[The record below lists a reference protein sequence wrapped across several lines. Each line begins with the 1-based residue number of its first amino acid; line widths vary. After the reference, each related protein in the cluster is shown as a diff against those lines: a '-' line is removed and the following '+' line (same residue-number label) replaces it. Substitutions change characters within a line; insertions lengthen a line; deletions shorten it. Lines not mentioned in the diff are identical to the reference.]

1 MSARAARWS
10 LCLAG
15 AFVMTLILLL
25 YTPPGLALAGRLA
38 APLTGGRI
46 RIEQMG
52 GFFPNHLHAARLEI
66 ADQTGVWLQIES
78 VSLDWSALAMLRSHL
93 AIDNVSAENV
103 IVLRRPVPS
112 RSTGERPRIDIGLL
126 SLPRILLAPPV
137 TGHLVSLSAS
147 GGLHYVSIHRMASNV
162 VVTRLD
168 NRDTYRIVGDISD
181 DVAHGT
187 AEIHEGSDGILGKL
201 ANLPGL
207 GPVNLFARAMGD
219 AAANSM
225 AFQLSAGPL
234 RADGHGTISLAAQT
248 ANLDATLAAPA
259 MTPSPGFSWR
269 TLSGEAHMHG
279 RIDAPQLAVHVLVR
293 DGTFKGVAAGALTL
307 EMAGGAGRA
316 DLNGLAENI
325 VLAGSHPDIMARAPL
340 RLTADVNL
348 KDRTRPV
355 RFALTHPLVQLKGV
369 ARMAAPQNVSAEL
382 FLPSLGPFAAL
393 ANMTVAGN
401 ATFRLELKK
410 EDSHIQAAL
419 DGQLNTQGDA
429 IAARLLGNAGLAANA
444 TMEGADLTASKVRLR
459 GAAINAEM
467 EGDLRQ
473 QKLNYRFELDLRDL
487 SRLAKNI
494 QGSLVLHGT
503 ASGPIDNSALSAA
516 GDAVLATRGF
526 ARQRV
531 NVAFKAEG
539 LPRLGNAALTLDGR
553 LDDAPLALHA
563 TLNGGKTRR
572 AELNARWLSLDAT
585 AHVIIGAGNTL
596 TGDAR
601 LALARLADITAFTGV
616 ELSGS
621 AGGAIV
627 FDPKGGKTGAAV
639 TAGLTRLH
647 SNMGELQSAT
657 LKGNVNDLPG
667 KPELNLNLELHKIA
681 AQGWSGDAQ
690 AGLSGPLNR
699 LEIALASRLAT
710 PDGSQFNARAT
721 TSLDVPGGQLALT
734 NLAGDWH
741 GLALK
746 LDKPTLL
753 HFAHGIALDH
763 LSAHLGKGMITASGT
778 IAPELSLNAAVTGL
792 RLDDFR
798 SFAPQT
804 GAQGTISAEMDL
816 HGRLAAPVGTIKL
829 HATDLRSAFSRGVSP
844 AAIAISAQLMGDH
857 AVLQASGDAGANAHL
872 TLAGTAPLKATGVMA
887 LHAAGKAD
895 LSLLDA
901 VTAASGRRLHG
912 TLTLDGDVKGSLA
925 KPLVTGHAELAG
937 GEFQDYAQ
945 GIRIHDITA
954 VLVAD
959 GKQLNLT
966 QFRGQAGTGTLSAN
980 GHIDLLASGMPVDIR
995 MNAQD
1000 ARPIDN
1006 DLMSASLS
1014 GNMALQGHVSTGMTL
1029 TGKIEVTGGK
1039 INLPNN
1045 FPPQIAILNVRRRG
1059 QPPPPPPP
1067 KQSRIA
1073 LNLAVDTTGPVFV
1086 RGRGVDAEMH
1096 GTVQVHGTIG
1106 APVISGGLTMDRGTY
1121 SIVGQ
1126 TLDFTTGRIYFYG
1139 TGLRGQLDPALDF
1152 AAQTVSGGVTAVLAV
1167 SGYASAPKIV
1177 LSSTP
1182 QLPQDEVVAHLLFQ
1196 QSVKQLTPLQMASI
1210 AQAAA
1215 SMGGIGG
1222 GFNPLASVRRTLGL
1236 DRLSVGS
1243 VQGGASG
1250 SQSQT
1255 TVEAGR
1261 YVTRNVY
1268 VGVKQNLS
1276 GGTQTQVQVDITR
1289 RLKAQATLSTFASA
1303 VPVQGNTLQ
1312 DNGSSVG
1319 LSYQFEY

>member
-1 MSARAARWS
+1 

-25 YTPPGLALAGRLA
+25 YTPPGLALVGRLV
-38 APLTGGRI
+38 APVTGGRI
-46 RIEQMG
+46 RIEGMG

-66 ADQTGVWLQIES
+66 ADRTGTWLQIEGAS
-78 VSLDWSALAMLRSHL
+78 VDWSALAMLRNHL
-93 AIDNVSAENV
+93 AVDNVSAVNV
-103 IVLRRPVPS
+103 VVLRRPVPS
-112 RSTGERPRIDIGLL
+112 RSSGGEGPRIDIARL

-137 TGHLVSLSAS
+137 TGHAVSLSAA
-147 GGLHYVSIHRMASNV
+147 GDLHYVSIHRMAANL

-168 NRDTYRIVGDISD
+168 NRDSYRIVGDISD

-187 AEIHEGSDGILGKL
+187 AEIHEDSDGILGKL

-207 GPVNLFARAMGD
+207 GPVNFFARAMGD
-219 AAANSM
+219 AAANRM
-225 AFQLSAGPL
+225 AFRLSAGAL
-234 RADGHGTISLAAQT
+234 RADGHGTISLAAHT
-248 ANLDATLAAPA
+248 ADLDATLAAPA
-259 MTPSPGFSWR
+259 MTPSQGVSWR
-269 TLSGEAHMHG
+269 ALSGEAHIHG
-279 RIDAPQLAVHVLVR
+279 KFDAPELAAHLLVT
-293 DGTFKGVAAGALTL
+293 DGAFKGVVAGALTL
-307 EMAGGAGRA
+307 NLAGGAGRA
-316 DLNGLAENI
+316 ELNGLAENI
-325 VLAGSHPDIMARAPL
+325 VLPGNHPGLMAHAPL

-348 KDRTRPV
+348 KDRTLPV
-355 RFALTHPLVQLKGV
+355 RFALTHPLARVKGMAQV
-369 ARMAAPQNVSAEL
+369 AAPMNASAEL
-382 FLPSLGPFAAL
+382 FLPSLAPLAAL
-393 ANMTVAGN
+393 ASTALDGN
-401 ATFRLELKK
+401 ATFQLQFRK
-410 EDSHIQAAL
+410 EKARIQATL
-419 DGQLNTQGDA
+419 DGQLNTKGDA
-429 IAARLLGNAGLAANA
+429 IAARLLGNARLAATA
-444 TMEGADLTASKVRLR
+444 AVDGADLTASHVRLR
-459 GAAINAEM
+459 GAAVNAEM

-473 QKLNYRFELDLRDL
+473 QKLNFRFELDLRDL
-487 SRLAKNI
+487 SRLAENV

-503 ASGPIDNSALSAA
+503 TSGPIDNSALSAA

-531 NVAFKAEG
+531 NMVLKAEG

-563 TLNGGKTRR
+563 TLTDGKTRK
-572 AELNARWLSLDAT
+572 AGLNARWRSLDAT
-585 AHVIIGAGNTL
+585 ADVIIGAGNTL
-596 TGDAR
+596 TGNAR
-601 LALARLADITAFTGV
+601 LGLGRLIDISAFIGT
-616 ELSGS
+616 EMSGS

-627 FDPKGGKTGAAV
+627 FGPNRGKTGASV
-639 TAGLTRLH
+639 TAGVTRLH
-647 SNMGELQSAT
+647 GNMGELQSAT
-657 LKGNVNDLPG
+657 LKGNVNDLLG
-667 KPELNLNLELHKIA
+667 KPELDLKVELHKIA
-681 AQGWSGDAQ
+681 IQGWTGDAQ

-699 LEIALASRLAT
+699 LGIALVSRLTA
-710 PDGSQFNARAT
+710 PDGAALNARAT

-734 NLAGDWH
+734 NLTGDWH
-741 GLALK
+741 ELTLK

-763 LSAHLGKGMITASGT
+763 LSAHLGKAVITAGGT
-778 IAPELSLNAAVTGL
+778 ITPELSLNAAATGL
-792 RLDDFR
+792 RLEDFR

-816 HGRLAAPVGTIKL
+816 HGRLAAPTGAIKL
-829 HATDLRSAFSRGVSP
+829 HATDLRSSFSHGVSP
-844 AAIAISAQLMGDH
+844 AAIAITAQLMGDH
-857 AVLQASGDAGANAHL
+857 AALQASADAGANAHL
-872 TLAGTAPLKATGVMA
+872 TLAGTAPLKATGAMA
-887 LHAAGKAD
+887 LHASGKTD
-895 LSLLDA
+895 LALFDT

-912 TLTLDGDVKGSLA
+912 TVTLDGDVRGSLA

-954 VLVAD
+954 ALVSD
-959 GKQLNLT
+959 GKRLNLT

-980 GHIDLLASGMPVDIR
+980 GHVDLLAPGMPVDIQ
-995 MNAQD
+995 MKAQD

-1006 DLMSASLS
+1006 DLISASLS
-1014 GNMALQGHVSTGMTL
+1014 GNLALQGHVSAGMAL
-1029 TGKIEVTGGK
+1029 AGKIEVTRGN

-1045 FPPQIAILNVRRRG
+1045 FPPQIAVLNVRRRG

-1073 LNLAVDTTGPVFV
+1073 LNVAVDTTGPVFV

-1096 GTVQVHGTIG
+1096 GTIQVHGTIG

-1121 SIVGQ
+1121 NIVGQ
-1126 TLDFTTGRIYFYG
+1126 TLDFTTGRINFYG
-1139 TGLRGQLDPALDF
+1139 TGLRGQLDPNLDF
-1152 AAQTVSGGVTAVLAV
+1152 AAQTVSGGVTATLAV
-1167 SGYASAPKIV
+1167 TGYASAPKIV

-1215 SMGGIGG
+1215 AMGGIGG
-1222 GFNPLASVRRTLGL
+1222 GFSPLASVRRTLGL

-1261 YVTRNVY
+1261 YVTRNVF

-1312 DNGSSVG
+1312 DNGSSIG